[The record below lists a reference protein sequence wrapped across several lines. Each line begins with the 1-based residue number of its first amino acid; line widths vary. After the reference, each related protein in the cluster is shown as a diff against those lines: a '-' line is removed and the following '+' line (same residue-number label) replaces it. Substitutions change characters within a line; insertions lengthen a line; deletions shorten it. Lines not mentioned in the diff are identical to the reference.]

1 MPYTGNDFDFELDD
15 RLKQLR
21 TIYRQF
27 KFKMDVGGSSIS
39 VSEKP
44 QSNNFEEPNYVKM
57 TSEEDIEPKH
67 PNESEEFKCDKVSGN
82 LDRNNNSFSNI
93 FYYLVRNQNQF
104 NGLRLF
110 FVNSNF
116 T

>member
-1 MPYTGNDFDFELDD
+1 MPYTGEDFDFELDD

-27 KFKMDVGGSSIS
+27 KFKMDGQSI
-39 VSEKP
+39 SEKP
-44 QSNNFEEPNYVKM
+44 QSNNFGEPNLEK
-57 TSEEDIEPKH
+57 SSEDIEPKY
-67 PNESEEFKCDKVSGN
+67 PNESEEFKCGKVSGN
-82 LDRNNNSFSNI
+82 LYDRNNNSFSNI

>member
-44 QSNNFEEPNYVKM
+44 QSNNFEELNYVKM
-57 TSEEDIEPKH
+57 TSEEDIEPKY
-67 PNESEEFKCDKVSGN
+67 PNESEEFKCDKVSVN
-82 LDRNNNSFSNI
+82 LYDRNNSFSNI
-93 FYYLVRNQNQF
+93 F
-104 NGLRLF
+104 
-110 FVNSNF
+110 VNSNF